1 MNTQKETREPLTVRQ
16 EEILRYIARHVDING
31 FQPSIRELG
40 EQFSIRSPN
49 GVVCHLKAME
59 KKGYL
64 SLNQLTARAVSF
76 NWKDW
81 LT

>member
-1 MNTQKETREPLTVRQ
+1 MTTQKETRDPLTERQ
-16 EEILRYIARHVDING
+16 EEILRYIAQHVDING

-40 EQFSIRSPN
+40 ERFSIRSPN

-64 SLNQLTARAVSF
+64 SLNALTARGISF
-76 NWKDW
+76 DWKEW
-81 LT
+81 L